1 VVPKARGGWQEG
13 TAQVT
18 VKERKMAETQRV
30 GEVIEASTTD
40 FVAQCYELY
49 QSPPLGSL
57 VKTRD
62 LPVELYG
69 IVYNAA
75 TTSLEPGRRPIA
87 RGKEEAAEEEIY
99 RSNPQLLKLLKSEFS
114 ALVVGHKQGDKLYHY
129 LPPKPAR
136 IHGFVY
142 LCSPEEVKEF
152 SQSFDF
158 LNILINAHLP
168 VSVEELVA
176 ACLRQM
182 SQVYEDRRAFLVA
195 AGKELALLLSGNLNQ
210 LKAILGRIRG

>member
-1 VVPKARGGWQEG
+1 MNE
-13 TAQVT
+13 
-18 VKERKMAETQRV
+18 EQRV

-62 LPVELYG
+62 LDMELYG
-69 IVYNAA
+69 VVYNAT
-75 TTSLEPGRRPIA
+75 TTSFEPGRRPIA
-87 RGKEEAAEEEIY
+87 RGKDETSEEAIY
-99 RSNPQLLKLLKSEFS
+99 QASPQLLKLLKSEFG
-114 ALVVGHKQGDKLYHY
+114 AVVVGHRQDDKLHHY

-136 IHGFVY
+136 IHSFVY
-142 LCSPEEVKEF
+142 LCPPEEIKEF

-158 LNILINAHLP
+158 LNILLNTRLP
-168 VSVEELVA
+168 VSPDELIA

-195 AGKELALLLSGNLNQ
+195 AGKELAVLLSGQFNQ
-210 LKAILGRIRG
+210 LKAILERIKA

>member
-1 VVPKARGGWQEG
+1 
-13 TAQVT
+13 
-18 VKERKMAETQRV
+18 MAEEQRV

-62 LPVELYG
+62 EPVELYG
-69 IVYNAA
+69 IVYNA
-75 TTSLEPGRRPIA
+75 TTASLEPGRRPIA
-87 RGKEEAAEEEIY
+87 RGKDEASEEAVY
-99 RSNPQLLKLLKSEFS
+99 QSSPQLLKLLRSEFG
-114 ALVVGHKQGDKLYHY
+114 ALVVGHKQDDKLYHY

-142 LCSPEEVKEF
+142 LCPPEEVKEF
-152 SQSFDF
+152 SQSFGF
-158 LNILINAHLP
+158 LNILINTHLP
-168 VSVEELVA
+168 VSTDELVA

-182 SQVYEDRRAFLVA
+182 SQVYEDRHAFLVA
-195 AGKELALLLSGNLNQ
+195 AGKELAILLSGQFNQ
-210 LKAILGRIRG
+210 LKAILERIRE

>member
-1 VVPKARGGWQEG
+1 LSTE
-13 TAQVT
+13 
-18 VKERKMAETQRV
+18 ETQRV

-62 LPVELYG
+62 LGMELYG
-69 IVYNAA
+69 IVYNAT
-75 TTSLEPGRRPIA
+75 TTSFEPGRRPIA
-87 RGKEEAAEEEIY
+87 RGKDEKSEEAIY
-99 RSNPQLLKLLKSEFS
+99 QASPQLLKLLKSEFG
-114 ALVVGHKQGDKLYHY
+114 ALVVGHRQDDKLHHY

-136 IHGFVY
+136 IHSFVY
-142 LCSPEEVKEF
+142 LCSPEEIKEF

-158 LNILINAHLP
+158 LNILLTTRLP
-168 VSVEELVA
+168 VSPDELIA

-195 AGKELALLLSGNLNQ
+195 AGKELAILLSGQFNQ
-210 LKAILGRIRG
+210 LKAILGRIKV

>member
-1 VVPKARGGWQEG
+1 MPELAD
-13 TAQVT
+13 
-18 VKERKMAETQRV
+18 RV

-62 LPVELYG
+62 AGVELYG
-69 IVYNAA
+69 IVYNAT

-87 RGKEEAAEEEIY
+87 RGKDETTEEEIY
-99 RSNPQLLKLLKSEFS
+99 QASPQLLKLLKSEFG
-114 ALVVGHKQGDKLYHY
+114 AVMVGHKQDDKLHHY

-142 LCSPEEVKEF
+142 LCPPQEVKEF
-152 SQSFDF
+152 SQSLAF
-158 LNILINAHLP
+158 LNILINTRLP
-168 VSVEELVA
+168 VSTDELIA
-176 ACLRQM
+176 ASLREM
-182 SQVYEDRRAFLVA
+182 SQVYEDRRAFLVT
-195 AGKELALLLSGNLNQ
+195 AGKELAILLSGNFNQ
-210 LKAILGRIRG
+210 LKAILERIKT

>member
-1 VVPKARGGWQEG
+1 MNV
-13 TAQVT
+13 
-18 VKERKMAETQRV
+18 AELADRV

-57 VKTRD
+57 VKARD

-69 IVYNAA
+69 IVYNAT
-75 TTSLEPGRRPIA
+75 TTSLEPGRRPLA
-87 RGKEEAAEEEIY
+87 RGKDETSEEEIY
-99 RSNPQLLKLLKSEFS
+99 RSSPQLSKLLRSEFGV
-114 ALVVGHKQGDKLYHY
+114 LVAGHRQDDRLYHY

-142 LCSPEEVKEF
+142 LCPPEEVKEF
-152 SQSFDF
+152 SQSFAF
-158 LNILINAHLP
+158 LSILVNTHLP
-168 VSVEELVA
+168 VSADELIA

-182 SQVYEDRRAFLVA
+182 SQVYEEKHAFLVA
-195 AGKELALLLSGNLNQ
+195 AGRELATLLSGDFNQ
-210 LKAILGRIRG
+210 LKAVLERIKE

>member
-1 VVPKARGGWQEG
+1 MDEA
-13 TAQVT
+13 
-18 VKERKMAETQRV
+18 QRV
-30 GEVIEASTTD
+30 GEVIEASTTE

-62 LPVELYG
+62 ESVELYG

-87 RGKEEAAEEEIY
+87 RGKDEASEEAIY
-99 RSNPQLLKLLKSEFS
+99 QSSPQLLKLLRSEFG
-114 ALVVGHKQGDKLYHY
+114 ALVVGHKQGDKLHHY
-129 LPPKPAR
+129 LPPQPAR
-136 IHGFVY
+136 IHSFVY
-142 LCSPEEVKEF
+142 RCEPEEVKGF

-158 LNILINAHLP
+158 LNVLINTRLP

-176 ACLRQM
+176 ASLRQM
-182 SQVYEDRRAFLVA
+182 SQVHEDPHRFLVA
-195 AGKELALLLSGNLNQ
+195 AGKELAILLSGEFNR
-210 LKAILGRIRG
+210 LKAILGRIKQ

>member
-1 VVPKARGGWQEG
+1 MEK
-13 TAQVT
+13 
-18 VKERKMAETQRV
+18 QRV

-57 VKTRD
+57 VKTTD

-69 IVYNAA
+69 IVYHAA

-87 RGKEEAAEEEIY
+87 RGKDEASEEAIY
-99 RSNPQLLKLLKSEFS
+99 QSSPQLLKLLRSEFG

-136 IHGFVY
+136 IHSFVY
-142 LCSPEEVKEF
+142 LCSPDEVKEF

-158 LNILINAHLP
+158 LNILINTHLP
-168 VSVEELVA
+168 VSVEELTA
-176 ACLRQM
+176 ASLRQM
-182 SQVYEDRRAFLVA
+182 SQAYEDSHTFLVA
-195 AGKELALLLSGNLNQ
+195 AGKELATLLSGQFNQ
-210 LKAILGRIRG
+210 LKAILGRIKQ